1 MPLNRKEWSW
11 IIFIP
16 LLATVVTMGA
26 FIIYLP
32 TYVVAM
38 VIAYYTA
45 GCLPKLFNK
54 SQYPFYVIKVSTFS
68 VLLFFAIIVIQNY
81 FTGLYFKQQWGI

>member
-32 TYVVAM
+32 TYVVTM
-38 VIAYYTA
+38 GIAYYTA

-54 SQYPFYVIKVSTFS
+54 SQYAFYVVKVTAFS
-68 VLLFFAIIVIQNY
+68 LLLFFALIIIQNH
-81 FTGLYFKQQWGI
+81 FTGLYFKQKWGI